1 MPDAGARLFL
11 CHNSREKA
19 LVAAVWHELG
29 HDLDIEIFFD
39 IENVEPGERWRDII
53 EHGLAS
59 CSHALVFL
67 GGAGWGAT
75 HYVEATTLFNRA
87 ARDVAFVLIP
97 VLLPGFDAKR
107 GEELGDSRFF
117 RDTAAIDCRND
128 DEVRRLSIARCRA
141 FINGIDFDA
150 TAQGVELTVVSL
162 RRDANRYANGETDA
176 VKRYPRERLRAARE
190 LQSSTGARAQ
200 TAEIGAFL
208 TAVERRHRRQSQ
220 SAFAALALIAVALLA
235 LFWRSEINRREALA
249 ARLAAESRVA
259 GNADVRL
266 LLALESV
273 ARDPTRRA
281 AGALLERLSDYRE
294 LVALR
299 RFRAQISALHAADE
313 ESVWVATSDGGLW
326 RWFYEED
333 RQLPVP
339 AHSSGGI
346 SSLVTQG
353 DRLWAAF
360 EDGRIAYFEDGW
372 TDVPDVTDISVADA
386 VSRHRAGAPQIAIAA
401 CGERIVAGNHAGDVF
416 LIDAASV
423 PALRLRVALE
433 ARITTLEFATGCE
446 TVLVATY
453 DSLTREL
460 DWHEG
465 KQARTYSSAAR
476 GEPVALL
483 ANDGRIRILDGGGGL
498 LADAQSSDDAIGFP
512 SDFISAA
519 TLGPRRYGM
528 PLVDQN
534 RVLIGYSNGSVRFNL
549 RLEDARELRHS
560 VPHATPIVATALS
573 PFAAVAYTGATDGT
587 VAVYDLAAPG
597 DVLQRLPAT
606 SGNPQAVA
614 IARGVVWAVSTS
626 EESAW
631 RQRYAD
637 GWVDN
642 ELVLGELPD
651 VKVMDAGFI
660 AITER
665 LQGSAVDAAGN
676 ALWIDDLGSVR
687 VSLLGHPPLML
698 PIELTEDVQ
707 NLYSA
712 IAGKHWALGFDQR
725 VIDSRLG
732 SLELDSAVRGLALT
746 MGGDVLVAIDNG
758 SVEHIADGHRQ
769 RWYSGLST
777 ISALAAY
784 DDGVIVAG
792 RSDRG
797 IELRWLRANHSPVTL
812 QMRQLEVGV
821 NAMALNES
829 TNWLAAGDLGGHVH
843 LYDLSSQ
850 QAVATINVDKSVM
863 HLAISPDG
871 TELLIV
877 THGDWLRLTLDVDH
891 WTSAA
896 CSRVRREFSTT
907 EFAAYRAGGPK
918 ARCDKIE

>member
-29 HDLDIEIFFD
+29 HDLDIDVFFD
-39 IENVEPGERWRDII
+39 IENVGPGEKWREVI
-53 EHGLAS
+53 ERGLAN

-75 HYVEATTLFNRA
+75 HHAEATTLFNRA
-87 ARDVAFVLIP
+87 ARDAAFVLIP
-97 VLLPGFDAKR
+97 VLLPGFDAKL

-117 RDTAAIDCRND
+117 HDTAAIDCRND

-141 FINGIDFDA
+141 LIKGIDFDT
-150 TAQGVELTVVSL
+150 TAQSVELTVVSL

-220 SAFAALALIAVALLA
+220 SAFAALALIAVALSA

-281 AGALLERLSDYRE
+281 AGALLERLTDYRE
-294 LVALR
+294 LAALR
-299 RFRAQISALHAADE
+299 RFRAPISALHAADE
-313 ESVWVATSDGGLW
+313 ESVWVATTDGGLW
-326 RWFYEED
+326 RWIHEED

-346 SSLVTQG
+346 GSLVTQG

-360 EDGRIAYFEDGW
+360 EDGRIAYFKDGW
-372 TDVPDVTDISVADA
+372 TDVPSVTGITVVDA
-386 VSRHRAGAPQIAIAA
+386 VNRHSIGAPQIAIAA

-416 LIDAASV
+416 LIDATNL
-423 PALRLRVALE
+423 PALRQRISLE
-433 ARITTLEFATGCE
+433 ARITAVEFAADCE
-446 TVLVATY
+446 TLLVATY
-453 DSLTREL
+453 DGLTRVL
-460 DWHEG
+460 DWREG
-465 KQARTYSSAAR
+465 KQARTYSSAR
-476 GEPVALL
+476 GEPLALL
-483 ANDGRIRILDGGGGL
+483 ANDGRIRILDDGGGL
-498 LADAQSSDDAIGFP
+498 RANAQDSGEVLEFP
-512 SDFISAA
+512 GDFISAA

-534 RVLIGYSNGSVRFNL
+534 RVVIGYSDGSVRFNL
-549 RLEDARELRHS
+549 RLDDVQELRHS

-573 PFAAVAYTGATDGT
+573 PSAAVAFTGATDGT
-587 VAVYDLAAPG
+587 VAAFDLAAPG
-597 DVLQRLPAT
+597 DVLQRLPAAI
-606 SGNPQAVA
+606 GNPQAVA
-614 IARGVVWAVSTS
+614 IARGEVWAVSSS
-626 EESAW
+626 EERAW
-631 RQRYAD
+631 RQHYAD
-637 GWVDN
+637 GWFDA
-642 ELVLGELPD
+642 ELTLS
-651 VKVMDAGFI
+651 
-660 AITER
+660 ER
-665 LQGSAVDAAGN
+665 LDGN
-676 ALWIDDLGSVR
+676 ADDDGFVAYVERLKSSAIDADGNTLWIDDHGSAR
-687 VSLLGHPPLML
+687 VSLLGQPPLVL
-698 PIELTEDVQ
+698 PIELPEDVQ
-707 NLYSA
+707 NVYAAMS
-712 IAGKHWALGFDQR
+712 GTFWALGFDQR
-725 VIDSRLG
+725 VFDSRRRSIELG
-732 SLELDSAVRGLALT
+732 SAVRGLAVASGRT
-746 MGGDVLVAIDNG
+746 VLVATDDG
-758 SVEHIADGHRQ
+758 SVEHLADGHRQ
-769 RWYSGLST
+769 RWSSGLDA

-784 DDGVIVAG
+784 ADGAIVAG

-797 IELRWLRANHSPVTL
+797 IELRWVRANRSPLTL

-821 NAMALNES
+821 NAIALNEA
-829 TNWLAAGDLGGHVH
+829 TGWLAAGDLGGHVH
-843 LYDLSSQ
+843 LYDLNSQ
-850 QAVATINVDKSVM
+850 QAVATIEVGESVM

-877 THGDWLRLTLDVDH
+877 THGDWFRLALDVNR
-891 WTSAA
+891 WNSAA
-896 CSRVRREFSTT
+896 CSRVRREFGAA
-907 EFAAYRAGGPK
+907 EFEAYRAGEPK
-918 ARCDKIE
+918 AWCRP